1 MQDLN
6 LRLLAPKASVLPN
19 CTNSRARITRK
30 VITTA
35 MLVIGG
41 LNEIRTHDLL
51 VANEAFFQLNYK
63 PMVAEAGLEP
73 ASKWL

>member
-1 MQDLN
+1 MT
-6 LRLLAPKASVLPN
+6 VLDRQ
-19 CTNSRARITRK
+19 RA
-30 VITTA
+30 TA
-35 MLVIGG
+35 AAAIAIIVGFGG

>member
-1 MQDLN
+1 M
-6 LRLLAPKASVLPN
+6 
-19 CTNSRARITRK
+19 K

-35 MLVIGG
+35 TLVIGG

-63 PMVAEAGLEP
+63 PMIAEAGLEP